1 MGLFLHSSP
10 VGTGRSSRL
19 LIGHQRGIRYNPGL
33 LDTWLGYPSQ
43 TLALWFW
50 HHMMLRTRPSRCHQ
64 LVLQLSGT
72 HHSYPSQQYRPWT
85 PIRLMIGPTCHPYCH
100 WPYYVAQGT
109 ERPPVSYSATGQP
122 CYAA

>member
-50 HHMMLRTRPSRCHQ
+50 HHMMLRTVFRDDCGQ
-64 LVLQLSGT
+64 IILL
-72 HHSYPSQQYRPWT
+72 
-85 PIRLMIGPTCHPYCH
+85 LMLRGRNH
-100 WPYYVAQGT
+100 
-109 ERPPVSYSATGQP
+109 
-122 CYAA
+122 